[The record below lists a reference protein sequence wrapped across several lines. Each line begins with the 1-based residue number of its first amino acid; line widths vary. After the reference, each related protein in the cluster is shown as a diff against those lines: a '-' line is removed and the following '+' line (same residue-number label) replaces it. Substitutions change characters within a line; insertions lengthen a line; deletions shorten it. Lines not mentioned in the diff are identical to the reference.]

1 MKKSFTAIVSALL
14 LACAAPAAD
23 PKYRLAQLVLEV
35 DADANGTSLPYLVV
49 TYTYDG
55 DRLIR
60 AVSEFDT
67 NRDGIMDVQHTSSWT
82 YNADGQRVV
91 VTNESR
97 TIPDGMI
104 TARSTT
110 RYEYNDQGR
119 LIG

>member
-1 MKKSFTAIVSALL
+1 MKKSFAAILPVLL
-14 LACAAPAAD
+14 LAFSAPAAD

-35 DADANGTSLPYLVV
+35 DADADGTSLPFLVV

-67 NRDGIMDVQHTSSWT
+67 NQDGMMDRQDTSIWT

-91 VTNESR
+91 ATNESR
-97 TIPDGMI
+97 TIPDGTI

-110 RYEYNDQGR
+110 SYEYE
-119 LIG
+119 